1 MCVSGTRGRGFRIH
15 SERLNRWRQGKFLAD
30 IVRSLARSTLRW
42 GSHSSAAR
50 GRAWGRGCA
59 RRARPSFFQRRRWR
73 RRLER
78 RGNGSENDYFLV
90 RPPASSGSVFLP
102 SFFSFFIWLQQGVQ
116 LTIQRERITVQ
127 CGKLDSNAQPSL
139 ARPPTAYILIHLS
152 TFVETTL

>member
-15 SERLNRWRQGKFLAD
+15 SERLNRRRQGKFLAD
-30 IVRSLARSTLRW
+30 IVRSLALPC

-90 RPPASSGSVFLP
+90 RPPASPSSVFLP
-102 SFFSFFIWLQQGVQ
+102 SSFSFFIWLQQGVQ

-139 ARPPTAYILIHLS
+139 ARPPAPYILIHWS